1 MVLHHLIHPLDRQ
14 PYCQE
19 ELRVLR
25 PIRACSWASSL
36 ARAVI
41 WAQISLDSGPRQVF
55 SGNEVRREPRRPL
68 IAYTIV
74 SYHIST
80 PGRCALRSLRNSD
93 LSFSPVMGLLSHF
106 PVDRL

>member
-1 MVLHHLIHPLDRQ
+1 M
-14 PYCQE
+14 
-19 ELRVLR
+19 LR

-41 WAQISLDSGPRQVF
+41 WARIPLDSGPRQVF

-68 IAYTIV
+68 NAN
-74 SYHIST
+74 SQYHISALVAV
-80 PGRCALRSLRNSD
+80 PYAACATLIYL
-93 LSFSPVMGLLSHF
+93 FPPIMGLLLHF